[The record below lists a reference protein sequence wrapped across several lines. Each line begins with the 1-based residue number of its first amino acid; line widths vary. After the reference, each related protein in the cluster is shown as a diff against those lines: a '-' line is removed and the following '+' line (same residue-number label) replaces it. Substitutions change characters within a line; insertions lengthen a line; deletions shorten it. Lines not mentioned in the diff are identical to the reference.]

1 MPPESVLL
9 IDRQPEFWRL
19 TLNRPDKRNALNP
32 ELIALLKV
40 ALMEAAAAPDRP
52 ILILTGAGKA
62 FSAGADL
69 ETLQSICRRT
79 PEENRADSDH
89 LRELFLAMIN
99 HPAPMIAAVNGPAL
113 AGGCGLTTAC
123 DHVIAAPNASFG
135 YPEVKIGFVAAIVAP
150 LLVRGIGERRA
161 RELLLSG
168 RTIAAEEAR
177 SLGLIHEIVPAE
189 ELRARA
195 EELAQNYRKNSPT
208 AIALTKRELAEI
220 AGLSLH
226 DALNYGATLNAE
238 VRATPDL
245 HEGVAAFLE
254 KRLPIWPS
262 RAGKKI

>member
-1 MPPESVLL
+1 MTPDSVLL
-9 IDRQPEFWRL
+9 IDRQPEIWRL

-32 ELIALLKV
+32 DLIAQLKA
-40 ALMEAAAAPDRP
+40 ALAAAAAAPTRP

-69 ETLQSICRRT
+69 ETLQSISRRT
-79 PEENRADSDH
+79 ADENRADSET
-89 LRELFLAMIN
+89 LRDLFLAMIN
-99 HPAPMIAAVNGPAL
+99 HPAPIIAAVNGPAL

-123 DHVIAAPNASFG
+123 DHVIAVPNASFG

-168 RTIAAEEAR
+168 RTIDADEAKT
-177 SLGLIHEIVPAE
+177 LGLIHEVVPAE
-189 ELRARA
+189 ELLSRA
-195 EELAQNYRKNSPT
+195 ETMAHAYRKNSPT
-208 AIALTKRELAEI
+208 ALALTKRELAEI
-220 AGLSLH
+220 AGLSLN
-226 DALNYGATLNAE
+226 DALNYGARLNAD

-254 KRLPIWPS
+254 KRAPDWPS
-262 RAGKKI
+262 RK